1 MRYHKNCVSGFANM
15 SSFRLS
21 STRRTGRSI
30 SNLLLVSGAV
40 AAVSCMPKLRPL
52 TGMSAPAV
60 LPSSELPM
68 GHRQLIFDWELT
80 DRDVS
85 GRGEGVARVASPDS
99 ARLDLFLPGG
109 FGGGA
114 ALLIGDSLIVPGGS
128 AARRFIPPPPLL
140 WATLG
145 RVSLPPLKDTTAR
158 VDGELLRVDIGVPA
172 SWRLTFRHDSLVRLE
187 RVHDGRIVE
196 WVERSGSIVRYRSE
210 EARRALLLT
219 IKRVQEVPPF
229 DASIWG
235 PF

>member
-1 MRYHKNCVSGFANM
+1 MPTS
-15 SSFRLS
+15 
-21 STRRTGRSI
+21 RRSLAT
-30 SNLLLVSGAV
+30 LLLATFAV
-40 AAVSCMPKLRPL
+40 AAISCMPRLRPL
-52 TGMSAPAV
+52 SGRSAPAV
-60 LPSSELPM
+60 LPGTALPI
-68 GHRQLIFDWELT
+68 GHRQIVFDWELT

-109 FGGGA
+109 FGSGA
-114 ALLIGDSLIVPGGS
+114 AVLIDDSLIVPGGS
-128 AARRFIPPPPLL
+128 IARRFVPPPPLL

-172 SWRLTFRHDSLVRLE
+172 RWRLTFRHDSLIRLE

-196 WVERSGSIVRYRSE
+196 WVERSGSMVRYRSE